1 MSVGRT
7 AHKQAANLEKNVQTP
22 NKFGYLCLDIRKN
35 MPVLEKIV
43 ISDFR
48 NIQLQELE
56 FSPNINCISGN
67 NGEGKTNLLDAI
79 YYLSM
84 TKSAFASSD
93 KFNFRHGTE
102 EFSIAGNYRM
112 ENGLSSRFALKMTSK
127 GEKKVRR
134 DDKPYPKVSS
144 HVGVLPIVMVSPSD
158 ISMVSESGE
167 ERRRFVN
174 AVLSQMDREYMSSMQ
189 QYNRLLMQRNRM
201 LKDMDVDRSLMEV
214 IDMKMSALAEPVYQ
228 ARKRFVDELNPIVAE
243 YYKAVSGGSEQV
255 DIEYESELS
264 KAGLDQILSASFD
277 KDRMLKYTSS
287 GIQRDDFAFRMNGHP
302 IRRYGS
308 QGQQKS
314 FLVSLKF
321 AQYEIMKRNY
331 GFAPMLLL
339 DDVFDKLDMGRISN
353 LLQMV
358 ASNDFGQIF
367 ITDSNKVR
375 MAGIVDGL
383 TQDRAYF
390 ETSSGTFTRI

>member
-1 MSVGRT
+1 
-7 AHKQAANLEKNVQTP
+7 
-22 NKFGYLCLDIRKN
+22 
-35 MPVLEKIV
+35 MPILEKIV

-56 FSPNINCISGN
+56 FSPNVNCVSGN

-102 EFSIAGNYRM
+102 EFSIAGTYRM
-112 ENGLSSRFALKMTSK
+112 ENGLSSKFALRMSAK
-127 GEKKVRR
+127 GEKKVKR
-134 DDKPYPKVSS
+134 DDKPYGKVSE
-144 HVGVLPIVMVSPSD
+144 HVGVIPIVMVSPAD
-158 ISMVSESGE
+158 ISLVSESGE

-174 AVLSQMDREYMSSMQ
+174 SVLSQMDREYLSALQ
-189 QYNRLLMQRNRM
+189 QYNRLLLQRNKV
-201 LKDMDVDRSLMEV
+201 LKEQGFDPSLLEV
-214 IDMKMSALAEPVYQ
+214 IDMRMAALADPIFQ
-228 ARKRFVDELNPIVAE
+228 ARKRFVEDLKPIVAQ
-243 YYKAVSGGSEQV
+243 YYKEVSGGSEQV
-255 DIEYESELS
+255 DIEYESELF
-264 KAGLDQILSASFD
+264 KAPLDQILASSYE
-277 KDRMLKYTSS
+277 KDRIMKHTTS
-287 GIQRDDFAFRMNGHP
+287 GIHRDDFAFRMNGHP

-321 AQYEIMKRNY
+321 AQYEIMKQKY

-358 ASNDFGQIF
+358 SGNDFGQIF

-383 TQDRAYF
+383 TQDRAYYD
-390 ETSSGTFTRI
+390 TLSGTFTKL

>member
-1 MSVGRT
+1 MGYDCT
-7 AHKQAANLEKNVQTP
+7 LHKQAANLGKNVQTP
-22 NKFGYLCLDIRKN
+22 NKNGYLCLDIRKN

-56 FSPNINCISGN
+56 FSPNVNCISGN

-79 YYLSM
+79 YYMSM

-93 KFNFRHGTE
+93 KFNFRHGTD
-102 EFSIAGNYRM
+102 EFSIAGAYRM
-112 ENGLSSRFALKMTSK
+112 ENGLSSRFAMKMNSK

-134 DDKPYPKVSS
+134 DDKPYPKVAE
-144 HVGVLPIVMVSPSD
+144 HIGVLPIVMVSPAD

-174 AVLSQMDREYMSSMQ
+174 AVLSQMDREYMTALQ
-189 QYNRLLMQRNRM
+189 QYNRLLLQRNRM
-201 LKDMDVDRSLMEV
+201 LKEMDVDRTLLEV
-214 IDMKMSALAEPVYQ
+214 IDMRMAALAEPIYQ
-228 ARKRFVDELNPIVAE
+228 ARKNFTEQLKPIVSE
-243 YYKAVSGGSEQV
+243 YYKTLSGDTEQV
-255 DIEYESELS
+255 DIEYDSELS
-264 KAGLDQILSASFD
+264 KAGLDQILASSFD
-277 KDRMLKYTSS
+277 KDRILKYTSA
-287 GIQRDDFAFRMNGHP
+287 GIQRDDFIFTMNGHP

-321 AQYEIMKRNY
+321 AQSEIMKKNY
-331 GFAPMLLL
+331 GFAPILLL

-375 MAGIVDGL
+375 MSGIVDKL

-390 ETSSGTFTRI
+390 ETVSGTFNRL

>member
-1 MSVGRT
+1 
-7 AHKQAANLEKNVQTP
+7 
-22 NKFGYLCLDIRKN
+22 

-56 FSPNINCISGN
+56 FSPNVNCISGN

-79 YYLSM
+79 YYMSM

-93 KFNFRHGTE
+93 KFNFRHGTD
-102 EFSIAGNYRM
+102 EFSIAGTYRM
-112 ENGLSSRFALKMTSK
+112 ENGLSSRFALKMTGK
-127 GEKKVRR
+127 GEKKVKR
-134 DDKPYPKVSS
+134 DDKMYTKVSE
-144 HVGVLPIVMVSPSD
+144 HVGILPIVMVSPAD

-174 AVLSQMDREYMSSMQ
+174 AVLSQMDREYMSALQ
-189 QYNRLLMQRNRM
+189 QYNRLLLQRNKM
-201 LKDMDVDRSLMEV
+201 LKDMEVDRPLLEV
-214 IDMKMSALAEPVYQ
+214 IDMRMSALAEPIYN
-228 ARKRFVDELNPIVAE
+228 ARKSFVEQLKPIVSE
-243 YYKAVSGGSEQV
+243 YYKTLSGGNEQV
-255 DIEYESELS
+255 DIEYDSELS
-264 KAGLDQILSASFD
+264 KGDLEQIFAASFD
-277 KDRMLKYTSS
+277 KDRVLKHTSA
-287 GIQRDDFAFRMNGHP
+287 GIQRDDFIFTMNGHP
-302 IRRYGS
+302 IRRFGS

-321 AQYEIMKRNY
+321 AQYEIMKKNY
-331 GFAPMLLL
+331 GFAPILLL
-339 DDVFDKLDMGRISN
+339 DDVFDKLDMARISN

-375 MAGIVDGL
+375 MSGIVDRL

-390 ETSSGTFTRI
+390 ETVSGTFSRI

>member
-1 MSVGRT
+1 
-7 AHKQAANLEKNVQTP
+7 
-22 NKFGYLCLDIRKN
+22 

-56 FSPNINCISGN
+56 FSPNVNCISGN

-84 TKSAFASSD
+84 TKSAFATSD
-93 KFNFRHGTE
+93 KFNFRHGTD
-102 EFSIAGNYRM
+102 EFSVAGTYRM

-127 GEKKVRR
+127 GEKKIRR
-134 DDKPYPKVSS
+134 DDKPYPKVSE
-144 HVGVLPIVMVSPSD
+144 HVGILPIVMVSPAD
-158 ISMVSESGE
+158 ISMVSDSGE

-174 AVLSQMDREYMSSMQ
+174 AVLSQMDHEYMVSLQ

-201 LKDMDVDRSLMEV
+201 LKDMEVDRSLLEV
-214 IDMKMSALAEPVYQ
+214 IDMRMGALAEPIYQ
-228 ARKRFVDELNPIVAE
+228 KRKKFTEDLKPIVSD
-243 YYKAVSGGSEQV
+243 YYKYVSGGLEIV

-264 KAGLDQILSASFD
+264 KASLEQLLAASFD
-277 KDRMLKYTSS
+277 RDRILKYTSA
-287 GIQRDDFAFRMNGHP
+287 GLQRDDFIFTMNGHP

-321 AQYEIMKRNY
+321 AQYEIMKKNY
-331 GFAPMLLL
+331 GFAPVLLL

-375 MAGIVDGL
+375 MSGIVDGL

-390 ETSSGTFTRI
+390 ETVSGTFSRI

>member
-1 MSVGRT
+1 
-7 AHKQAANLEKNVQTP
+7 
-22 NKFGYLCLDIRKN
+22 

-48 NIQLQELE
+48 NIVLQELE

-79 YYLSM
+79 WYLSM
-84 TKSAFASSD
+84 TKSAFAASD

-102 EFSIAGNYRM
+102 EFAIAGTYRM
-112 ENGLSSRFALKMTSK
+112 ENGLASRFSIKMSK
-127 GEKKVRR
+127 GEKKLRR
-134 DDKPYPKVSS
+134 DEKPYPKVSD
-144 HVGVLPIVMVSPSD
+144 HLGVLPIVMVSPAD

-167 ERRRFVN
+167 ERRRFAN
-174 AVLSQMDREYMSSMQ
+174 SVLSQMDKEYLSALQ

-201 LKDMDVDRSLMEV
+201 LKETVADRTLLEV
-214 IDMKMSALAEPVYQ
+214 IDMRLSALAAPVYE
-228 ARKRFVDELNPIVAE
+228 ARKKFVTELNPVVSE
-243 YYKAVSGGSEQV
+243 FYRMLSGGSEQV
-255 DIEYESELS
+255 SIEYESELS
-264 KAGLDQILSASFD
+264 KAPLEEILAASFE
-277 KDRMLKYTSS
+277 KDRIFKYTTS
-287 GIQRDDFAFRMNGHP
+287 GIQRDDFAFYMDGWP
-302 IRRYGS
+302 IRRHGS

-314 FLVSLKF
+314 FLVALKF

-331 GFAPMLLL
+331 GFAPVLLL

-353 LLQMV
+353 LLGMV
-358 ASNDFGQIF
+358 SGQDFGQIF

-375 MAGIVDGL
+375 MSGIVDGL

-390 ETSSGTFTRI
+390 ETSGGTFTRQ

>member
-1 MSVGRT
+1 
-7 AHKQAANLEKNVQTP
+7 
-22 NKFGYLCLDIRKN
+22 
-35 MPVLEKIV
+35 MPILEKIV

-48 NIQLQELE
+48 NILLQELE
-56 FSPNINCISGN
+56 FSPNVNCVSGN

-84 TKSAFASSD
+84 TKSAFALSD

-102 EFSIAGNYRM
+102 EFSLSGLYRM
-112 ENGLSSRFALKMTSK
+112 ENGLSSRFSVKMTSK
-127 GEKKVRR
+127 GEKKMKR
-134 DDKPYPKVSS
+134 DEKQYGKVSE
-144 HVGVLPIVMVSPSD
+144 HIGVLPVVMVSPSD

-174 AVLSQMDREYMSSMQ
+174 AVLSQMDREYMTALQ
-189 QYNRLLMQRNRM
+189 QYNRLLLQRNKM
-201 LKDMDVDRSLMEV
+201 LKEQDVDRGLLEV
-214 IDMKMSALAEPVYQ
+214 IDMRMSAFAEPVFQ
-228 ARKRFVDELNPIVAE
+228 ARKKFVEELTPIVQE
-243 YYKAVSGGSEQV
+243 YYKALSGDSEQV
-255 DIEYESELS
+255 SIEYDSELS
-264 KAGLDQILSASFD
+264 KASLEQLLAASYD
-277 KDRMLKYTSS
+277 KDRVLKYTGA
-287 GIQRDDFAFRMNGHP
+287 GIQRDDFLFKMNGHP

-321 AQYEIMKRNY
+321 AQYELMKKNY
-331 GFAPMLLL
+331 GFAPILLL
-339 DDVFDKLDMGRISN
+339 DDVFDKLDMSRISN
-353 LLQMV
+353 LLEMV

-375 MAGIVDGL
+375 MAGIVDKL

-390 ETSSGTFTRI
+390 DTSAGTFRRL

>member
-1 MSVGRT
+1 
-7 AHKQAANLEKNVQTP
+7 
-22 NKFGYLCLDIRKN
+22 
-35 MPVLEKIV
+35 MPVLQKIV

-48 NIQLQELE
+48 NIELQELE
-56 FSPNINCISGN
+56 FSPNVNCISGN

-84 TKSAFASSD
+84 TKSAFATSD
-93 KFNFRHGTE
+93 RFNFRHGTE
-102 EFSIAGNYRM
+102 EFSIAGTYRM
-112 ENGLSSRFALKMTSK
+112 ENGLSSRFALAMSSK
-127 GEKKVRR
+127 GDKKVKR
-134 DDKPYPKVSS
+134 DDKVYQKVSE
-144 HVGVLPIVMVSPSD
+144 HVGVLPVVMVSPSD
-158 ISMVSESGE
+158 VSMVSESGD

-174 AVLSQMDREYMSSMQ
+174 AVLSQMDREYMNSMQ
-189 QYNRLLMQRNRM
+189 QYNRLLLQRNKM
-201 LKDMDVDRSLMEV
+201 LKDMDVDRSLLEV
-214 IDMKMSALAEPVYQ
+214 IDMRMAALADPVYK
-228 ARKRFVDELNPIVAE
+228 ARRQFVDDLRPVVAE
-243 YYKAVSGGSEQV
+243 YYRALSGDSELV
-255 DIEYESELS
+255 DIQYDSSLD
-264 KAGLDQILSASFD
+264 KAPLDQLLASSYE
-277 KDRMLKYTSS
+277 KDRILKHTTA
-287 GIQRDDFAFRMNGHP
+287 GVHRDDFIFTMNGHP

-321 AQYEIMKRNY
+321 AQYEIMKKKY
-331 GFAPMLLL
+331 GFAPVLLL

-375 MAGIVDGL
+375 MSGIVDGL

-390 ETSSGTFTRI
+390 ETVSGTFSRQ

>member
-1 MSVGRT
+1 
-7 AHKQAANLEKNVQTP
+7 
-22 NKFGYLCLDIRKN
+22 

-48 NIQLQELE
+48 NIELQELE
-56 FSPNINCISGN
+56 FSPNVNCISGN

-84 TKSAFASSD
+84 TKSAFSISD
-93 KFNFRHGTE
+93 KFNFRHGAD
-102 EFSIAGNYRM
+102 EFSIAGTYRM

-134 DDKPYPKVSS
+134 DDKAYPRVSE
-144 HVGVLPIVMVSPSD
+144 HVGVLPIVMISPSD

-174 AVLSQMDREYMSSMQ
+174 AVLSQMDREYMSALQ
-189 QYNRLLMQRNRM
+189 QYNRLLMQRNKM
-201 LKDMDVDRSLMEV
+201 LKEMEPDRSLLEV
-214 IDMKMSALAEPVYQ
+214 IDMRMAVLAEPVYR
-228 ARKRFVDELNPIVAE
+228 ARKRFVEDLKPIVSE

-255 DIEYESELS
+255 CIEYESELS
-264 KAGLDQILSASFD
+264 KAGLDRILAASFE
-277 KDRMLKYTSS
+277 KDRILKYTSC
-287 GIQRDDFAFRMNGHP
+287 GIQRDDFVFTMNGHP
-302 IRRYGS
+302 IRRFGS

-321 AQYEIMKRNY
+321 AQYEIMKKNY
-331 GFAPMLLL
+331 GFAPVLLL

-358 ASNDFGQIF
+358 TGNDFGQIF

-375 MAGIVDGL
+375 MAGIVDSL

-390 ETSSGTFTRI
+390 ETTAGTFARI

>member
-1 MSVGRT
+1 
-7 AHKQAANLEKNVQTP
+7 
-22 NKFGYLCLDIRKN
+22 

-48 NIQLQELE
+48 NIRLQEIE

-93 KFNFRHGTE
+93 RFNFRHGSDT
-102 EFSIAGNYRM
+102 FALSGTYKM
-112 ENGLSSRFALKMTSK
+112 ENGLSSRFSMKVEAK
-127 GEKKVRR
+127 GDKKVRR
-134 DDKPYPKVSS
+134 DDKAYGRISE

-158 ISMVSESGE
+158 VSLVSDSSE

-174 AVLSQMDREYMSSMQ
+174 SVLSQMSGEYMSAMQ
-189 QYNRLLMQRNRM
+189 QYNRLLLQRNRM
-201 LKDMDVDRSLMEV
+201 LKELVPDRTLMEV
-214 IDMKMSALAEPVYQ
+214 IDIRMASLAEPVYQ
-228 ARKRFVDELNPIVAE
+228 ARRKFVEDLVPVVSE
-243 YYKAVSGGSEQV
+243 YYRLLSGDSEKV
-255 DIEYESELS
+255 CIEYESELS
-264 KAGLDQILSASFD
+264 KASLDMLMSASYE
-277 KDRMLKYTSS
+277 KDCIMKYTTS
-287 GIQRDDFAFRMNGHP
+287 GIQRDDFVFTMNGHP

-314 FLVSLKF
+314 FLVALKF

-331 GFAPMLLL
+331 GFAPILLL
-339 DDVFDKLDMGRISN
+339 DDVFDKLDMNRISN

-375 MAGIVDGL
+375 ISGIVDGL
-383 TQDRAYF
+383 TSDRAYF
-390 ETSSGTFTRI
+390 DTSDGSFIRI

>member
-1 MSVGRT
+1 
-7 AHKQAANLEKNVQTP
+7 
-22 NKFGYLCLDIRKN
+22 
-35 MPVLEKIV
+35 MPILEKIV
-43 ISDFR
+43 ISDYR

-67 NGEGKTNLLDAI
+67 NGEGKTNLLDSI
-79 YYLSM
+79 YYISM
-84 TKSAFASSD
+84 TKSAFAASD
-93 KFNFRHGTE
+93 KFNLRHGAE
-102 EFSIAGNYRM
+102 EFSLAGTYRM

-134 DDKPYPKVSS
+134 DDKPYQKISE
-144 HVGVLPIVMVSPSD
+144 HIGVLPVVLVSPAD
-158 ISMVSESGE
+158 VSMVSESGE

-174 AVLSQMDREYMSSMQ
+174 SVLSQMDREYMSAMQ
-189 QYNRLLMQRNRM
+189 QYNRLLLQRNTM
-201 LKDMDVDRSLMEV
+201 LKEPDLDRSLLEV
-214 IDMKMSALAEPVYQ
+214 IDMRVSMLAEPIYQ
-228 ARKRFVDELNPIVAE
+228 ARKRFVEQLKPVVAE
-243 YYKAVSGGSEQV
+243 YYKALSGDSEQV

-264 KAGLDQILSASFD
+264 KAGLEQLLASSFERDRIL
-277 KDRMLKYTSS
+277 KHTTT
-287 GIQRDDFAFRMNGHP
+287 GIHRDDFAFRMNGHP
-302 IRRYGS
+302 IRRFGS

-321 AQYEIMKRNY
+321 AQYEIMKKNY
-331 GFAPMLLL
+331 GFAPILLL

-375 MAGIVDGL
+375 MSGIVDKL

-390 ETSSGTFTRI
+390 ETIGGTFSRI

>member
-1 MSVGRT
+1 MGYDCT
-7 AHKQAANLEKNVQTP
+7 LHKQAANLEKNVQTP
-22 NKFGYLCLDIRKN
+22 NKIGYLCLDIKKN

-48 NIQLQELE
+48 NISLQELE
-56 FSPNINCISGN
+56 FSPNVNCISGN

-93 KFNFRHGTE
+93 KFTFRHGTD
-102 EFSIAGNYRM
+102 EFSLSGTYRM
-112 ENGLSSRFALKMTSK
+112 ENGLLSRFAVKMNSK

-134 DDKPYPKVSS
+134 DDKPYQKVSE
-144 HVGVLPIVMVSPSD
+144 HVGVLPIVMVSPAD
-158 ISMVSESGE
+158 ISMVSESGD

-174 AVLSQMDREYMSSMQ
+174 AVLSQMDSGYMSALQ
-189 QYNRLLMQRNRM
+189 QYNRLLMQRNKM
-201 LKDMDVDRSLMEV
+201 LKDMVVDKSLLEV
-214 IDMKMSALAEPVYQ
+214 IDMRMAALAEPVYQ
-228 ARKRFVDELNPIVAE
+228 ARKKFVEDLKPIVSE
-243 YYKAVSGGSEQV
+243 YYKAVSGGSEIV

-264 KAGLDQILSASFD
+264 KAGLDQILASSFD
-277 KDRMLKYTSS
+277 KDKALRYTSS
-287 GIQRDDFAFRMNGHP
+287 GVQRDDFIFTMNGHP

-321 AQYEIMKRNY
+321 AQYEIMKKNY
-331 GFAPMLLL
+331 GFAPILLL
-339 DDVFDKLDMGRISN
+339 DDVFDKLDMGRIGN

-375 MAGIVDGL
+375 MSGIVDRL

-390 ETSSGTFTRI
+390 ETVSGTFSRL